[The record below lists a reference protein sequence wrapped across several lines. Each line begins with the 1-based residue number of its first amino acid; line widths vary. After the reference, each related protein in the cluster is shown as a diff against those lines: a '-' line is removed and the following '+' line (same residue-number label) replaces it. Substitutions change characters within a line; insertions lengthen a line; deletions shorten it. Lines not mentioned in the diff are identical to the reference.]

1 MAETA
6 RQMGVSRQ
14 TASKWLA
21 RARRGEPMSDRSSRP
36 RRPAR
41 LTPPEAVGR
50 VLEARRTML
59 LAPPAPAGDV
69 WRSAV
74 VQALPPLYRVLADR
88 YGAAFA
94 DTNLWQPPLAEDGCH
109 LAAAGHRVFA
119 ERLFACIRQLEQTA
133 EKPDAAE
140 VAPWR

>member
-1 MAETA
+1 MSQHPNARLTPKGRETLVSRIKSGAGVAETA

-59 LAPPAPAGDV
+59 LASPA
-69 WRSAV
+69 S
-74 VQALPPLYRVLADR
+74 
-88 YGAAFA
+88 
-94 DTNLWQPPLAEDGCH
+94 
-109 LAAAGHRVFA
+109 
-119 ERLFACIRQLEQTA
+119 
-133 EKPDAAE
+133 
-140 VAPWR
+140 